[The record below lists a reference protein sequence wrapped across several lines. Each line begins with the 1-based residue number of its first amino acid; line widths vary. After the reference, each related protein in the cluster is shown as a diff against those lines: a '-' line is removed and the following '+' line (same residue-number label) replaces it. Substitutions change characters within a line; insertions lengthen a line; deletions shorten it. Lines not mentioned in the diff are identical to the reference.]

1 MIVSVVIPALDAATT
16 IHECLSAIGAQTRRP
31 DEIIVADNGSRD
43 GTADL
48 VRAFAKKHPEL
59 HVSIVDAVRRGP
71 GPARN
76 AGAATARGEIL
87 AFTDSDCLPR
97 ENWLAGLIAPI
108 ESGAAAAS
116 AGRVEGSTSTGAAE
130 ILQSLMLPVP
140 ERDAASRA
148 LPADSGVMTGSFAM
162 RADAFRSIGGFDERL
177 RWHED
182 SAIALALFRSGV
194 AIAEAPAA
202 IVLHRFPAGLAGLT
216 GCAWKYGAHA
226 ATFFTIAWPRRTRI
240 EITRWLRLDTA
251 GPPGRTWI
259 IASPDKV
266 VLAALLPG
274 IVHPALAAVSLL
286 PLAYYYADLLRR
298 ASARQID
305 LGLAQALS
313 VLALDLA
320 YHAVLTGGRIAGSIR
335 GRSLCL

>member
-1 MIVSVVIPALDAATT
+1 MRVSVVIPALDAAAT
-16 IHECLSAIGAQTRRP
+16 IHECLSAIGAQTRQA

-48 VRAFAKKHPEL
+48 VRAFAEKHPEL

-76 AGAATARGEIL
+76 AGAAIARGEIL

-97 ENWLAGLIAPI
+97 ERWLADLVAPI

-116 AGRVEGSTSTGAAE
+116 AGRVEGCASTGAAE

-140 ERDAASRA
+140 EREAPARA
-148 LPADSGVMTGSFAM
+148 LPPDSGVMTGSFAL
-162 RADAFRSIGGFDERL
+162 RADAFRTVGGFDERL

-182 SAIALALFRSGV
+182 TAIALALFRAGV

-202 IVLHRFPAGLAGLT
+202 IVVHRFPAGLAGLSRR
-216 GCAWKYGAHA
+216 AWKYGAHA
-226 ATFFTIAWPRRTRI
+226 ATFFRIAWPRRTRI
-240 EITRWLRLDTA
+240 EITRRLRLDSA

-259 IASPDKV
+259 VASPDKV
-266 VLAALLPG
+266 VLAALLPS
-274 IVHPALAAVSLL
+274 IVHPALAAVALI
-286 PLAYYYADLLRR
+286 PLAYYYGDLLRR
-298 ASARQID
+298 ASARQIK
-305 LGLAQALS
+305 LGPAHALS